1 MFKLLSIL
9 ADCHSHSYKKLT
21 ALLDLTE
28 DQIEEQIVQLRQEGI
43 FVITNEQNISL
54 HPQLPLLNPSYLAA
68 KLSPHNIYYQPII
81 NSTNQYL
88 MDNISRLNKG
98 DLCFTEYQFAG
109 RGRRGRQWLS
119 PFAGQLIVSFY
130 WTLSPNISLNGLSSV
145 LGLATAETL
154 NEMGADVKLKWP
166 NDLLLYGRKLAGILV
181 EIVNAK
187 NGLLNFIVGIGINLS
202 LPQKNKIDQPW
213 AELEE
218 VLTDIDRNELAV
230 KLVQK
235 WYQYL
240 NLFEQQG
247 MVAFAQ
253 RWIELDHFLG
263 QEVNV
268 ISEKEIISGVE
279 QGIDENGYL
288 LLALNNG
295 ELRKFNGGEV
305 SLRKKG

>member
-28 DQIEEQIVQLRQEGI
+28 EQIEEQIVQLRQQGI
-43 FVITNEQNISL
+43 FVITNEQNILL

-68 KLSPHNIYYQPII
+68 KLSPYNIYYQPII

-88 MDNISRLNKG
+88 MDNISQLNKG

-130 WTLSPNISLNGLSSV
+130 WTFSPSISLNGLSSV
-145 LGLATAETL
+145 LGLVTAETL
-154 NEMGADVKLKWP
+154 NEMGAEVKLKWP
-166 NDLLLYGRKLAGILV
+166 NDLLLYGRKLAGILI

-187 NGLLNFIVGIGINLS
+187 NGLLNLIIGVGINLS
-202 LPQKNKIDQPW
+202 LPQENKIDQPW

-218 VLTDIDRNELAV
+218 VFTDIDRNELAV

-295 ELRKFNGGEV
+295 ELRKFTGGEV